1 MIEQRILHYEN
12 LQNLENVDVAN
23 SLKKF
28 IIFVE
33 KYVESQNAKNCQILN
48 SMKKNERNKIIEIDD
63 EKNEIKYIAQKN
75 MKKKKINEYDFID
88 NNNEFD
94 NEIEI
99 VKISND

>member
-12 LQNLENVDVAN
+12 LQNLKNIDVAN

-33 KYVESQNAKNCQILN
+33 KYVEFQNVKNRQILN
-48 SMKKNERNKIIEIDD
+48 FMKKNKKDEIIEIDN

-75 MKKKKINEYDFID
+75 IKKKKINEYDFID
-88 NNNEFD
+88 NSDEFD
-94 NEIEI
+94 DEIEI
-99 VKISND
+99 VEISND